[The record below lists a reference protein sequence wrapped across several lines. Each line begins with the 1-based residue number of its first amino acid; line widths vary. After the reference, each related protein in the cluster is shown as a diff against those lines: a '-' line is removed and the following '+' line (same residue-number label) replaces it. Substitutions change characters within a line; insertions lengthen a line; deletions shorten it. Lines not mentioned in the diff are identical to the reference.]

1 MKNLEEENEVL
12 KTIIEDLIEMLR
24 DVIQPNYKQ
33 FYYNFIVLKYDIFP
47 TFKSHIAIA
56 CDSKKKEM
64 YKSICDSNIDQTI
77 EEEQD
82 IISNEIM
89 YILKNTNILHMTGG
103 VSHPFHCMRAII
115 NPLIGATLVAKRASP
130 CRLTLSHLF

>member
-89 YILKNTNILHMTGG
+89 YILKNTNIYNFSYKLNEE
-103 VSHPFHCMRAII
+103 V
-115 NPLIGATLVAKRASP
+115 NDLIVEFAEKCRQYSNIKRKNKEKY
-130 CRLTLSHLF
+130 